1 MTTRILRRLRL
12 IALRTLRTLRRT
24 ALTPY
29 RAPAPPR
36 HGCTPPCG
44 DRFLA

>member
-12 IALRTLRTLRRT
+12 IALRALRRT
-24 ALTPY
+24 AL
-29 RAPAPPR
+29 APAPPR

>member
-1 MTTRILRRLRL
+1 MTARTLRRLRHL
-12 IALRTLRTLRRT
+12 ALRALRRT
-24 ALTPY
+24 ARITTH

-36 HGCTPPCG
+36 HGCAPPCG

>member
-12 IALRTLRTLRRT
+12 MALRTLRRT

>member
-12 IALRTLRTLRRT
+12 IALRALRRT
-24 ALTPY
+24 ALTAY